1 MKKIA
6 IVPTVIINFFIVD
19 NLQAEIKISYLD
31 LDKVVS
37 TSLAGKSINDQ
48 FITLQ
53 KNNQKKFKTVEDKLF
68 EKEKSI
74 ISQKNVLEKSEYEKK
89 VLSFKQEVQEHNV
102 NKSNLIKELNTKRL
116 KATTRLLDNLNPILS
131 DYSNEQ
137 SISLVIQKKN
147 IIIGKTELDITEEIL
162 KLLNKKVK
170 KINIK

>member
-1 MKKIA
+1 MKKIV
-6 IVPTVIINFFIVD
+6 IVLTVIINFFIVD
-19 NLQAEIKISYLD
+19 NIQAEIKISYLD

-53 KNNQKKFKTVEDKLF
+53 KNNQKKFKTIEDKLF
-68 EKEKSI
+68 EKEKST
-74 ISQKNVLEKSEYEKK
+74 ISKKNVLEKSEYEKK
-89 VLSFKQEVQEHNV
+89 VLSFQQEVQEHNV
-102 NKSNLIKELNTKRL
+102 KKSNLIKELNTKRL
-116 KATTRLLDNLNPILS
+116 EATTRLLDNLNPILS

>member
-1 MKKIA
+1 MKKIV
-6 IVPTVIINFFIVD
+6 IVLTVIINFFIGD
-19 NLQAEIKISYLD
+19 KIQAEIKISYLD

-53 KNNQKKFKTVEDKLF
+53 KNNQKKFKTIEDKLF

-74 ISQKNVLEKSEYEKK
+74 ISKKNVLEKSEYEKK
-89 VLSFKQEVQEHNV
+89 VLSFQQEVQEHNV
-102 NKSNLIKELNTKRL
+102 KKSNLIKELNTKRL
-116 KATTRLLDNLNPILS
+116 EATTRLLDNLNPILS

>member
-6 IVPTVIINFFIVD
+6 IVLTVIINFFIVD

-53 KNNQKKFKTVEDKLF
+53 KNNQKKFKTIEDKLF

-116 KATTRLLDNLNPILS
+116 KATTKLLDNLNPILS

>member
-1 MKKIA
+1 MKKIV
-6 IVPTVIINFFIVD
+6 IVLTVIINFFIVD
-19 NLQAEIKISYLD
+19 KIQAEIKISYLN

-53 KNNQKKFKTVEDKLF
+53 KNNQKKFKIIEDKLF

-74 ISQKNVLEKSEYEKK
+74 ISKKNVLEKSEYEKK

-102 NKSNLIKELNTKRL
+102 KKSNLIKELNTKRL

-147 IIIGKTELDITEEIL
+147 IIIAKTELDITEEIL

>member
-1 MKKIA
+1 MKKIV
-6 IVPTVIINFFIVD
+6 IVLTVIINFFIVD
-19 NLQAEIKISYLD
+19 NIQAEIKISYLD

-102 NKSNLIKELNTKRL
+102 KKSNLIKELNTKRL

>member
-1 MKKIA
+1 MKKIV
-6 IVPTVIINFFIVD
+6 IVLTVIINFFIVD
-19 NLQAEIKISYLD
+19 NIQAEIKISYLD

-53 KNNQKKFKTVEDKLF
+53 KNNQKKFKTIEDKLF

-74 ISQKNVLEKSEYEKK
+74 VSQKNVLEKSEYEKK
-89 VLSFKQEVQEHNV
+89 VLSFKQEVQDHNV
-102 NKSNLIKELNTKRL
+102 KKSNLIKELNTKRL
-116 KATTRLLDNLNPILS
+116 NATTKLLDNLNPILS

>member
-1 MKKIA
+1 MKKIV
-6 IVPTVIINFFIVD
+6 IVLTVIINFFIVD

-53 KNNQKKFKTVEDKLF
+53 KNNQKKFKTIEDKLF

-89 VLSFKQEVQEHNV
+89 VLSFKQEVQDHNV
-102 NKSNLIKELNTKRL
+102 KKSNLIKELNTKRL

>member
-1 MKKIA
+1 MKKIV
-6 IVPTVIINFFIVD
+6 IVLTVIINFFIVD
-19 NLQAEIKISYLD
+19 NIQAEIKISYLD

-53 KNNQKKFKTVEDKLF
+53 KNNQKKFKTIEDKLF

-116 KATTRLLDNLNPILS
+116 EATTRLLDNLNPILS

-170 KINIK
+170 KINNK

>member
-6 IVPTVIINFFIVD
+6 IVLTVIINFFIVD

-53 KNNQKKFKTVEDKLF
+53 KNNQKKFKTIEDKLF

-116 KATTRLLDNLNPILS
+116 KATTKLLDNLNPILS
-131 DYSNEQ
+131 DYSKEQ
-137 SISLVIQKKN
+137 SISLVIQKKKYYN
-147 IIIGKTELDITEEIL
+147 W
-162 KLLNKKVK
+162 
-170 KINIK
+170 

>member
-1 MKKIA
+1 MKKIV
-6 IVPTVIINFFIVD
+6 IVLTVIINFFIVEKI
-19 NLQAEIKISYLD
+19 QAEIKISYLD

-53 KNNQKKFKTVEDKLF
+53 KNNQKKFKTIEDKLF

-102 NKSNLIKELNTKRL
+102 KKSNLIKELNTKRL

-131 DYSNEQ
+131 DYSNKQ

>member
-1 MKKIA
+1 MKKIV
-6 IVPTVIINFFIVD
+6 IVLTVIINFFIVD
-19 NLQAEIKISYLD
+19 NIQAEIKISYLD

-53 KNNQKKFKTVEDKLF
+53 KNNQKKFKAIEDKLF

-89 VLSFKQEVQEHNV
+89 VLSFKQEVQDHNV
-102 NKSNLIKELNTKRL
+102 KKSNLIKELNTKRL
-116 KATTRLLDNLNPILS
+116 NATTKLLDNLNPILS

>member
-1 MKKIA
+1 MKKIV
-6 IVPTVIINFFIVD
+6 IVLTVVINFFIVD
-19 NLQAEIKISYLD
+19 NIQAEIKISYLD

-53 KNNQKKFKTVEDKLF
+53 KNNQKKFKIIEDKLF

-102 NKSNLIKELNTKRL
+102 KKSNLIKELNTKRL

-162 KLLNKKVK
+162 KLLNKKDK
-170 KINIK
+170 LKL

>member
-1 MKKIA
+1 MKKIV
-6 IVPTVIINFFIVD
+6 IVLTVIINFFIVD
-19 NLQAEIKISYLD
+19 KIQAEIKISYLD

-53 KNNQKKFKTVEDKLF
+53 KNNQKKFKTTEDKLF

-74 ISQKNVLEKSEYEKK
+74 LSKKNVLEKSEYEKK

-102 NKSNLIKELNTKRL
+102 KKSNLIKELNTKRL
-116 KATTRLLDNLNPILS
+116 KATTKLLDNLNPILS

>member
-1 MKKIA
+1 MKKIV
-6 IVPTVIINFFIVD
+6 IVLTVIINFFIVD
-19 NLQAEIKISYLD
+19 NIQAEIKISYLD

-53 KNNQKKFKTVEDKLF
+53 KNNQKKFKTIEDKLF

-89 VLSFKQEVQEHNV
+89 VLSFKQEVQDHNV
-102 NKSNLIKELNTKRL
+102 KKSNLIKELNTKRL
-116 KATTRLLDNLNPILS
+116 KATTKLLDNLNPILS

>member
-1 MKKIA
+1 MKKIV
-6 IVPTVIINFFIVD
+6 IVLTVIINFFIVD

-37 TSLAGKSINDQ
+37 TSIAGKSINDQ

-53 KNNQKKFKTVEDKLF
+53 KNNQKKFKTIEDKLF

-74 ISQKNVLEKSEYEKK
+74 ISKKNVLEKSEYEKK
-89 VLSFKQEVQEHNV
+89 VLSFQQEVQEHNV
-102 NKSNLIKELNTKRL
+102 KKSNLIKELNTKRL

>member
-1 MKKIA
+1 MKKIV
-6 IVPTVIINFFIVD
+6 IVLTVIINFFIVD
-19 NLQAEIKISYLD
+19 NIQAEIKISYLD

-53 KNNQKKFKTVEDKLF
+53 KNNQKKFKIIEDKLF

-74 ISQKNVLEKSEYEKK
+74 ISKKNVLEKSEYEKK
-89 VLSFKQEVQEHNV
+89 VLSFQQEVQEHNV
-102 NKSNLIKELNTKRL
+102 KKSNLIKELNTKRL

>member
-1 MKKIA
+1 MKKIV
-6 IVPTVIINFFIVD
+6 IVLTVIINFFIVD
-19 NLQAEIKISYLD
+19 KIQAEIKISYLN

-53 KNNQKKFKTVEDKLF
+53 KNNQKKFKIIEDKLF

-74 ISQKNVLEKSEYEKK
+74 IGQKNVLEKSEYEKK
-89 VLSFKQEVQEHNV
+89 VLSFQQEVQEHNV
-102 NKSNLIKELNTKRL
+102 KKSNLIKELNTKRL
-116 KATTRLLDNLNPILS
+116 KATTKLLDNLNPILS

-147 IIIGKTELDITEEIL
+147 IIIGKTELDITDEII
-162 KLLNKKVK
+162 
-170 KINIK
+170 KIIDNDIAQFKIQ

>member
-6 IVPTVIINFFIVD
+6 IVLTVIINFFIVD

-53 KNNQKKFKTVEDKLF
+53 KNNQKKFKTIEDKLF

-89 VLSFKQEVQEHNV
+89 VLSFKQEVQDHNV
-102 NKSNLIKELNTKRL
+102 KKSNLIKELNTKRL
-116 KATTRLLDNLNPILS
+116 EATTRLLDNLNPILS

>member
-1 MKKIA
+1 MKKIV
-6 IVPTVIINFFIVD
+6 IVLTVIINFFIVD
-19 NLQAEIKISYLD
+19 KIQAEIKISYLD

-37 TSLAGKSINDQ
+37 TSLAGKFINDE

-53 KNNQKKFKTVEDKLF
+53 KNNQKKFKAIEDKLF

-102 NKSNLIKELNTKRL
+102 KKSNLIKELNTKRL
-116 KATTRLLDNLNPILS
+116 KATTKLLDNLNPILS

>member
-1 MKKIA
+1 MKKIV
-6 IVPTVIINFFIVD
+6 IVLTVIINFFIVD
-19 NLQAEIKISYLD
+19 NIQAEIKISYLD

-53 KNNQKKFKTVEDKLF
+53 KNNQKKFKTIEDKLF

-102 NKSNLIKELNTKRL
+102 KKSNLIKELNTKRL

-131 DYSNEQ
+131 DYSKEQ

>member
-6 IVPTVIINFFIVD
+6 IVLTVIINFFIVD

-53 KNNQKKFKTVEDKLF
+53 KNNQKKFKTIEDKLF

-116 KATTRLLDNLNPILS
+116 KATTKLLDNLNPILS
-131 DYSNEQ
+131 DYSKEQ